1 MFFVGLESYNYEF
14 MVNRKVKVNK
24 YFIVGIL
31 SVFALFTQG
40 CTTES
45 KGDNSTLILD
55 NCSQA
60 HKNFRSP
67 TTFEGVITLV
77 NKLPKPLSVNCFLY
91 NYDHP
96 LDIFAVDNQLNAQ
109 PSGGPDNP
117 RIFVIKD
124 DFMISVVPLGEGK
137 DNIEFSKIVSEGKSV
152 KGDLHFPIQESLG
165 DDAIFSNI
173 VNETNDGTVCRL
185 CHGQESQYL
194 GLSYSSNI
202 IPPDENHRVTK
213 QDLDEEIKNCRSETS
228 SRCAMINYIYSAGEV
243 SDIPWPF

>member
-1 MFFVGLESYNYEF
+1 MVTRKYDKKYWTAGLLSIFIFF
-14 MVNRKVKVNK
+14 
-24 YFIVGIL
+24 
-31 SVFALFTQG
+31 AHG

-45 KGDNSTLILD
+45 KNDDTTLILD
-55 NCSQA
+55 NCMQVHES
-60 HKNFRSP
+60 FRNP
-67 TTFEGVITLV
+67 TTFEGVIALV
-77 NKLPKPLSVNCFLY
+77 NKLPKPVTVNCFLY

-96 LDIFAVDNQLNAQ
+96 LEIFAVDNQLNAQ

-124 DFMISVVPLGEGK
+124 DFMISVVPLGDGK
-137 DNIEFSKIVSEGKSV
+137 DNIEFSKIVNEGKSV
-152 KGDLHFPIQESLG
+152 KGDLHFPIEETIEE
-165 DDAIFSNI
+165 DEIFSGI

-185 CHGQESQYL
+185 CHGQESLYS

-202 IPPDENHRVTK
+202 IAPDENLRITK
-213 QDLDEEIKNCRSETS
+213 QDLSEEIKKCRTDAS